1 MNENLSRVYFNGSE
15 LSYKVNGVEVINGE
29 FPDKYNLKGDY
40 LISGEDLAAI
50 TVALNSNKGVVS
62 KIDINGYRFN
72 ILIEDSDNIMKKIEE
87 EIEKIKSERKR
98 YEELYFNYIRFNNLP
113 WYKRIFKKIEKEN
126 E

>member
-50 TVALNSNKGVVS
+50 TVALNSNKGVIS
-62 KIDINGYRFN
+62 RIDINGYCFN
-72 ILIEDSDNIMKKIEE
+72 ILIEDSDNIMKKIKEE
-87 EIEKIKSERKR
+87 LEELEAKKKI
-98 YEELYFNYIRFNNLP
+98 YEELYIKYIHFNNLP
-113 WYKRIFKKIEKEN
+113 WYERIFKKIEIEK
-126 E
+126 

>member
-50 TVALNSNKGVVS
+50 TVALNSNKGS
-62 KIDINGYRFN
+62 ISRIDINGYRFN
-72 ILIEDSDNIMKKIEE
+72 ILIEDSDNIMKKIKEE
-87 EIEKIKSERKR
+87 LEELEAKKKI
-98 YEELYFNYIRFNNLP
+98 YEELYIKYIHFNNLP
-113 WYKRIFKKIEKEN
+113 WYERIFKKI
-126 E
+126 

>member
-50 TVALNSNKGVVS
+50 TVALNNNKGVIS
-62 KIDINGYRFN
+62 NIDINGYRFN
-72 ILIEDSDNIMKKIEE
+72 ISIEDSDNIMKKIKEE
-87 EIEKIKSERKR
+87 LEAKEKIYK
-98 YEELYFNYIRFNNLP
+98 ELYIKYIHFNNLP
-113 WYKRIFKKIEKEN
+113 WYERIFKKIEIEK
-126 E
+126 

>member
-1 MNENLSRVYFNGSE
+1 MNENLSRVYFNGRE

-50 TVALNSNKGVVS
+50 TVALNSNKGVIS

-72 ILIEDSDNIMKKIEE
+72 ILIEDSDNIMKKIKEE
-87 EIEKIKSERKR
+87 LEELESEKKR
-98 YEELYFNYIRFNNLP
+98 YRELYFKYIRFNNLP
-113 WYKRIFKKIEKEN
+113 WYERIFKKIEIEK
-126 E
+126 

>member
-50 TVALNSNKGVVS
+50 TVALNSNKGVIS

-72 ILIEDSDNIMKKIEE
+72 ILIEDSDNIM
-87 EIEKIKSERKR
+87 EKIKEELEELESDKKR
-98 YEELYFNYIRFNNLP
+98 YKELYFKYNRFNNLP
-113 WYKRIFKKIEKEN
+113 WYERIFKKIEIEK
-126 E
+126 

>member
-1 MNENLSRVYFNGSE
+1 MNENLSRVYFNGRE

-50 TVALNSNKGVVS
+50 TVALNSNKGVIS

-72 ILIEDSDNIMKKIEE
+72 ILIEDSDNIMKKIKEE
-87 EIEKIKSERKR
+87 LEELESEKKR
-98 YEELYFNYIRFNNLP
+98 YKELYFKYIRFNNLP
-113 WYKRIFKKIEKEN
+113 WYERIFKKIEIEK
-126 E
+126 

>member
-15 LSYKVNGVEVINGE
+15 LSYKVNGVEVINGD

-50 TVALNSNKGVVS
+50 TVALNNNKGVIS

-72 ILIEDSDNIMKKIEE
+72 ILIEDSDNIMKKIKEE
-87 EIEKIKSERKR
+87 LEELEAKKKI
-98 YEELYFNYIRFNNLP
+98 YEELYIKYIHFNNLP
-113 WYKRIFKKIEKEN
+113 WYKRIFKKIEIGK
-126 E
+126 

>member
-50 TVALNSNKGVVS
+50 TVALNSNKGVIS
-62 KIDINGYRFN
+62 EIDINGYHLN
-72 ILIEDSDNIMKKIEE
+72 ILIEDSDNIMKKIKEE
-87 EIEKIKSERKR
+87 LEELESEKKR
-98 YEELYFNYIRFNNLP
+98 YRELYFKYIHFKDLP
-113 WYKRIFKKIEKEN
+113 WYERIFKKI
-126 E
+126 